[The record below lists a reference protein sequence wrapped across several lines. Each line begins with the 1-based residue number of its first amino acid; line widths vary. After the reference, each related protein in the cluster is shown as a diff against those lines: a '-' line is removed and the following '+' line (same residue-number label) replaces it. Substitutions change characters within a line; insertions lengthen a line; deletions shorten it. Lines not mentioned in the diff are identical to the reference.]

1 MTSISKRILV
11 LVTSLLLALGVAA
24 ALPAAP
30 ASAATSCTTQDQ
42 RVGQTQVRAQ
52 QAATARKKAGAKV
65 KKAKKAYVKRHTAV
79 NKKKLAQARKA
90 QKKAVRKLKAARSG
104 YAGASAAAQQCH
116 AVVAAE
122 QADAQR
128 VNNFLSTLPQA
139 GMTPTQIQEI
149 AAQIAAALGGGDV
162 SPEVLIALLSPVVD
176 QLTAAGVPADQVF
189 AALVEVLGTLAQGE
203 IPSSP
208 TGLVNLVVDSVQD
221 ALADTPIN
229 VLNPILEQVQGGL
242 NLVLGGLLGGLPLPL
257 P

>member
-1 MTSISKRILV
+1 MDTISKRVVV
-11 LVTSLLLALGVAA
+11 LVTSLLLALGVVA

-30 ASAATSCTTQDQ
+30 ATAATSCTAQDQ
-42 RVGQTQVRAQ
+42 RVGQTQVRAK
-52 QAATARKKAGAKV
+52 QAATARKKAATRV
-65 KKAKKAYVKRHTAV
+65 KKAKKAYAKRDTTV
-79 NKKKLAQARKA
+79 NKKKLAKARKS
-90 QKKAVRKLKAARSG
+90 QKKAVRRLKAARAS
-104 YAGASAAAQQCH
+104 YAGARGAAQQCH

-122 QADAQR
+122 QADAQQ

-139 GMTPTQIQEI
+139 GFSPSQIQQV
-149 AAQIAAALGGGDV
+149 AAQIAEALAGGDV
-162 SPEVLIALLSPVVD
+162 SPDVLLALLRPVVD
-176 QLTAAGVPADQVF
+176 QLTAAGLPVDQV
-189 AALVEVLGTLAQGE
+189 AGALEEVLGTLAQGNV
-203 IPSSP
+203 PSSP